1 MLQYFIQMKKINI
14 TSLLLLVYLIVMSVM
29 GWPGNKP
36 NPDYKSYFLIMGIS
50 VAAILLLRYVQI
62 RRMKFRNKQKDNE

>member
-1 MLQYFIQMKKINI
+1 MAWKQAEPGLQ
-14 TSLLLLVYLIVMSVM
+14 V
-29 GWPGNKP
+29 
-36 NPDYKSYFLIMGIS
+36 YFLIMGIS

>member
-1 MLQYFIQMKKINI
+1 MKKINI
-14 TSLLLLVYLIVMSVM
+14 TSLLLLVYLAVMRVM

-62 RRMKFRNKQKDNE
+62 RRMKFRNKQKENE

>member
-1 MLQYFIQMKKINI
+1 MKKINI

-50 VAAILLLRYVQI
+50 VAAILLLRI
-62 RRMKFRNKQKDNE
+62 S